1 MVLRMIVSIEREL
14 ICADSDESVHLFR
27 SIPNTCPAYPYS
39 NRSEAT
45 LQISGY

>member
-1 MVLRMIVSIEREL
+1 MSIPD
-14 ICADSDESVHLFR
+14 ADSDESVHLFR

>member
-1 MVLRMIVSIEREL
+1 LKRWFFPL
-14 ICADSDESVHLFR
+14 LTADSDESVHLFR